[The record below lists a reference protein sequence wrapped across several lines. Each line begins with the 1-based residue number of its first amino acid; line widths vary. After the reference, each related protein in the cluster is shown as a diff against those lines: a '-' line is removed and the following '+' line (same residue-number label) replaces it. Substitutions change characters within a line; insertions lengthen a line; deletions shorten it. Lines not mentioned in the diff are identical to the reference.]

1 MHTWFLVIVCDYA
14 ARLYIYTGLRL
25 KSEREFYQRDG
36 QPRSEVA
43 ADSVEKNPWCQGHHS
58 FLVRHA

>member
-1 MHTWFLVIVCDYA
+1 MQVRFGPHLSKQQ
-14 ARLYIYTGLRL
+14 AR
-25 KSEREFYQRDG
+25 ERDG

-43 ADSVEKNPWCQGHHS
+43 ADSAEKNPWGQGHHS